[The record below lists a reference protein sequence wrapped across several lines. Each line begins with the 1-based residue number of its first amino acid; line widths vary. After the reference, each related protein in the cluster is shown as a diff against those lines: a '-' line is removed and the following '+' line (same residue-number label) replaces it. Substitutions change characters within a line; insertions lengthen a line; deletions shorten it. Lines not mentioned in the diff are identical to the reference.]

1 MAKKKTEQ
9 ERDKRLRGIEVIE
22 RNGEIVSY
30 KFRCCVGRNEEY
42 KQIWRTAT
50 ISKDDPRIDGL
61 TPAKLLNALSSI
73 KHEWDIE
80 QKEAYE
86 KDHAKTD
93 KRKEKQR
100 VTLDKFIRE
109 NWLQLHVKPSKL
121 KPSTKA
127 FYGYMADD
135 ITAYFGNRIR
145 LNEVDREAIEKYEI
159 YLRNEAKKK
168 DQKKKG
174 EQSAESKPKP
184 LSDTS
189 VRRHLE
195 TLRNILRYAK
205 VNKYIADDP
214 FADYPI
220 ENKSDE
226 AETVDYL
233 TPAEIVSFY
242 DHLESES
249 KFWQLYIRLSLLCGL
264 RRGEMVALQWGD
276 IDTDKR
282 KILVQRNVTVDTNSE
297 AGYNIGSTK
306 TKKKRVVF
314 YTETIDSLLSEYKA
328 EQTEKYKKDYPTLP
342 DEAFVFCTPT
352 DPLKPVYPTTPT
364 TWLKRFEQKNGL
376 REVSP
381 HDLRHTTGT
390 LAKMAGYSN
399 KDIQTELGHSD
410 GKTTDKFYVG
420 IDEQALQNLPR
431 DIESTIEAVRPKA
444 KRK

>member
-135 ITAYFGNRIR
+135 ITAYFGDRIR

-214 FADYPI
+214 FADYSI

-314 YTETIDSLLSEYKA
+314 YTETIDRLLSEYKA
-328 EQTEKYKKDYPTLP
+328 EQTEKYKKEDRPTLP

-410 GKTTDKFYVG
+410 SKTTDKFYVG
-420 IDEQALQNLPR
+420 IDERALQSIPE
-431 DIESTIEAVRPKA
+431 DIESVINQA
-444 KRK
+444 KQ

>member
-1 MAKKKTEQ
+1 MARKKAEQ
-9 ERDKRLRGIEVIE
+9 GRDKRLRGIEVIE

-30 KFRCCVGRNEEY
+30 KFRCCVGRDEAY
-42 KQIWRTAT
+42 RQIWRTT
-50 ISKDDPRIDGL
+50 TLPKDDPRIEGL
-61 TPAKLLNALSSI
+61 TPAKLLNTLSSI
-73 KHEWDIE
+73 KHEWDAE

-86 KDHAKTD
+86 KF
-93 KRKEKQR
+93 
-100 VTLDKFIRE
+100 VRE
-109 NWLQLHVKPSKL
+109 NWLKLHVMQSKL

-127 FYGYMADD
+127 FYAYMAED
-135 ITAYFGNRIR
+135 ISAYFRDRIR
-145 LNEVDREAIEKYEI
+145 LNEVDREAIEQYEI
-159 YLRNEAKKK
+159 YLRNQAKT
-168 DQKKKG
+168 KG
-174 EQSAESKPKP
+174 GKP

-195 TLRNILRYAK
+195 TLRNVLRYAK

-249 KFWQLYIRLSLLCGL
+249 KFWQLYVRLSLLCGL
-264 RRGEMVALQWGD
+264 RRGEMIALKWGD
-276 IDTDKR
+276 INTDKR
-282 KILVQRNVTVDTNSE
+282 KILVQRNVTVDAGSE

-314 YTETIDSLLSEYKA
+314 YTETIDNLLADYKA
-328 EQTEKYKKDYPTLP
+328 EQEAKYGTLQE
-342 DEAFVFCTPT
+342 EAFVFCTPT
-352 DPLKPVYPTTPT
+352 DPLRPVYPTTPT

-420 IDEQALQNLPR
+420 VDEQALQSLPR
-431 DIESTIEAVRPKA
+431 DIENLIRPQKSTEDKA
-444 KRK
+444 E

>member
-1 MAKKKTEQ
+1 MANKKAEQ
-9 ERDKRLRGIEVIE
+9 KRDDRLRGIEIIE
-22 RNGEIVSY
+22 RNGEVVSY
-30 KFRCCVGRNEEY
+30 KFRCCVGRDEAY
-42 KQIWRTAT
+42 KQVWRTMTLA
-50 ISKDDPRIDGL
+50 KDDPRIDGL
-61 TPAKLLNALSSI
+61 TPGKLLNELSSI
-73 KHEWDIE
+73 KHEWDKE

-86 KDHAKTD
+86 KSHTKTD
-93 KRKEKQR
+93 KRKEKQKI
-100 VTLDKFIRE
+100 TLDKFLRE
-109 NWLQLHVKPSKL
+109 NWLQLHVMQSKL

-135 ITAYFGNRIR
+135 ISAYFKDRIR
-145 LNEVDREAIEKYEI
+145 LNEIDREAIEQYEI
-159 YLRNEAKKK
+159 YLRNEAKTQGGKC
-168 DQKKKG
+168 
-174 EQSAESKPKP
+174 

-195 TLRNILRYAK
+195 TLRNVLRYAK
-205 VNKYIADDP
+205 VNKYITDDP

-220 ENKSDE
+220 ENKSEE

-233 TPAEIVSFY
+233 SPAEIIDFY
-242 DHLESES
+242 DYLESES

-276 IDTDKR
+276 IDETKR
-282 KILVQRNVTVDTNSE
+282 RILVQRNVTVDTKSE
-297 AGYNIGSTK
+297 TGYNIGSTK

-314 YTETIDSLLSEYKA
+314 YTETIDSLFAAFKADQLS
-328 EQTEKYKKDYPTLP
+328 KYGTLP
-342 DEAFVFCTPT
+342 ANAFVFCTPT

-410 GKTTDKFYVG
+410 SKTTDKFYVG
-420 IDEQALQNLPR
+420 IDERALQSIPE
-431 DIESTIEAVRPKA
+431 DIESVINQA
-444 KRK
+444 KQ